1 MMIGAYGPI
10 AFEVSSEQALTFA
23 EMTRTRKAKYAKHKY
38 LDRKPAVQANG
49 FEADTISFSI
59 RLLVETGTNPRK
71 ELDKMGQMLA
81 SQNAYR
87 LVIGGESLG
96 RFHLEEISETWE
108 RVDNKGNLLSA
119 EVALK
124 LLEAAS

>member
-1 MMIGAYGPI
+1 MIGAYGLI
-10 AFEVSSEQALTFA
+10 AFEVSNEKALSFA
-23 EMTRTRKAKYAKHKY
+23 ELTRTRKAKYAQHKY
-38 LDRKPAVQANG
+38 LDSMPSMQATG
-49 FEADTISFSI
+49 FEADSISFSI

-71 ELDKMGQMLA
+71 KLDKMSQMLV
-81 SQNAYR
+81 SQEAYR

-96 RFHLEEISETWE
+96 RFHLEEITETWE